1 MRAARAGLTAGR
13 DISHTHDRV
22 GCVNPSTAAAR
33 VIIDEL
39 MRAGVDDVVLAPG
52 SRSAAL
58 AIEAARADLRSELRL
73 HVRIDERSAGFL
85 ALGLAKSGGAPV
97 AVITTSGTAVANLLP
112 AVQEAWFSAL
122 PLIVV
127 SADRPAELRHTGAN
141 QTIDQVRVFDGVVR
155 WSVDV
160 EAPTRGRG
168 QVAYWR
174 STVSRACAIA
184 SHPWQRGPVHLNVAF
199 REPLVPDD
207 EPDWVEPLAGHD
219 GQAFVDDDG
228 DQIEVVRTWAV
239 DRRLMLSVQEPIDE
253 VLGDLAAGELPRRGL
268 VIVGDVDDPEDAAA
282 AVELAE
288 SCAWPLHSEPTGQAR
303 AGANALAHA
312 SVLAADPGFRA
323 AHTPELVVTVG
334 KVGLSRGIL
343 ELIRAA
349 GLHLHAEPQR
359 TTDWPDP
366 TRTAI
371 AVLAS
376 VPAPPAGTGVPE
388 SSEWLD
394 SWLMA
399 DAAAQRVIEQTL
411 AASPEQTGLHAARA
425 VWEVAGADDLVF
437 VAASR
442 SIRDLEMV
450 AGVRADAPRVMA
462 NRGVNGIDGLVSTAL
477 GAAMAHQS
485 AGGGRAFALLGDLAL
500 LHDQGGLVFGSD
512 EPVPDIC
519 LVVVDNNGGGIF
531 GSLEQADPAFADVHE
546 RVFGTPPDLDL
557 RALLAAHEVAVHSG
571 PDLQSAIRSAA
582 SAPGLNAVVV
592 GPVSRDA
599 EAGLHRRLRQV
610 RK

>member
-1 MRAARAGLTAGR
+1 MGA
-13 DISHTHDRV
+13 
-22 GCVNPSTAAAR
+22 VNPSTAAAR

-39 MRAGVDDVVLAPG
+39 MRSGVDDVVLAPG

-73 HVRIDERSAGFL
+73 HVRVDERSAGFL
-85 ALGLAKSGGAPV
+85 ALGLAKRSAAPV

-112 AVQEAWFSAL
+112 AVQEAWYSAL

-127 SADRPAELRHTGAN
+127 SADRPAELRQTGAN

-155 WSVDV
+155 WAADV

-199 REPLVPDD
+199 REPLVPDGD
-207 EPDWVEPLAGHD
+207 EDWVEPLAGHD
-219 GQAFVDDDG
+219 GEGFVDDEG
-228 DQIEVVRTWAV
+228 DQVQVVRTWAV
-239 DRRLMLSVQEPIDE
+239 DGRVMLSVQEPIDDI
-253 VLGDLAAGELPRRGL
+253 LDNLAAGELPRRGL
-268 VIVGDVDDPEDAAA
+268 VVVGDIDDLEDAAA

-288 SCAWPLHSEPTGQAR
+288 SCAWPLHSEPSGQAR

-323 AHTPELVVTVG
+323 AHKPELVVTVG

-349 GLHLHAEPQR
+349 DLHLHAEPQR

-376 VPAPPAGTGVPE
+376 VPAPPASTDVPE

-399 DAAAQRVIEQTL
+399 DAAAQRVIEKVL
-411 AASPEQTGLHAARA
+411 DASAEQTGLHAARA
-425 VWEVAGADDLVF
+425 MWEAAGPDDLVF
-437 VAASR
+437 VASSR
-442 SIRDLEMV
+442 AIRDLETV
-450 AGVRADAPRVMA
+450 AGVRPDGPRVMA

-485 AGGGRAFALLGDLAL
+485 SGGGRAFALLGDLAL
-500 LHDQGGLVFGSD
+500 LHDQGGLVFGGE

-519 LVVVDNNGGGIF
+519 LIVVDNNGGGIF

-546 RVFGTPPDLDL
+546 RVFGTPPELDL
-557 RALLAAHEVAVHSG
+557 PALLAAHDVTVHSG
-571 PDLQSAIRSAA
+571 PDLHSAIVSAA
-582 SAPGLNAVVV
+582 RAPGVNAVIV
-592 GPVSRDA
+592 GPVDRDA
-599 EAGLHRRLRQV
+599 EAALHQQLREGLA
-610 RK
+610 

>member
-1 MRAARAGLTAGR
+1 MR
-13 DISHTHDRV
+13 S
-22 GCVNPSTAAAR
+22 
-33 VIIDEL
+33 
-39 MRAGVDDVVLAPG
+39 GVDDVVLAPG

-73 HVRIDERSAGFL
+73 HVRVDERSAGFL
-85 ALGLAKSGGAPV
+85 ALGLAKAGGSPV

-127 SADRPAELRHTGAN
+127 SADRPAELRRTGAN
-141 QTIDQVRVFDGVVR
+141 QTIDQVRIFDGVVR
-155 WSVDV
+155 WSADV

-184 SHPWQRGPVHLNVAF
+184 GHPWQRGPVHLNVAF

-207 EPDWVEPLAGHD
+207 DGDWVEPLAGHD
-219 GQAFVDDDG
+219 GETFVDDDG
-228 DQIEVVRTWAV
+228 DQIQVVRTWSV

-253 VLGDLAAGELPRRGL
+253 VLDDLAAGDLPRRGL
-268 VIVGDVDDPEDAAA
+268 VIVGDLDDPEDAAA
-282 AVELAE
+282 AVDLAE
-288 SCAWPLHSEPTGQAR
+288 ACAWPLHSEPTGQAR

-312 SVLAADPGFRA
+312 GLLAADPRFRA
-323 AHTPELVVTVG
+323 AHKPDLVLTIG

-343 ELIRAA
+343 ELVRSADV
-349 GLHLHAEPQR
+349 HLHAEPQR

-366 TRTAI
+366 TRTACC
-371 AVLAS
+371 VLAS
-376 VPAPPAGTGVPE
+376 VPAPPANTEVPE

-399 DAAAQRVIEQTL
+399 DAATQRLVEQAL
-411 AASPEQTGLHAARA
+411 AASPVQTGLHAARA
-425 VWEVAGADDLVF
+425 MWETAGPDDLVF
-437 VAASR
+437 VASSR
-442 SIRDLEMV
+442 AIRDLELV
-450 AGVRADAPRVMA
+450 AGVRPDAPRVMA

-485 AGGGRAFALLGDLAL
+485 GGGGRAFALLGDLAL
-500 LHDQGGLVFGSD
+500 LHDQGGLVFSRE

-519 LVVVDNNGGGIF
+519 LIVVDNNGGGIF

-546 RVFGTPPDLDL
+546 RVFGTPPELDL
-557 RALLAAHEVAVHSG
+557 PALLAAHDVTVHSG
-571 PDLQSAIRSAA
+571 PDLRSAIVSA
-582 SAPGLNAVVV
+582 SGAPGLNAVIV
-592 GPVSRDA
+592 GPVPRSA
-599 EAGLHRRLRQV
+599 EAELHRQLREALS
-610 RK
+610 